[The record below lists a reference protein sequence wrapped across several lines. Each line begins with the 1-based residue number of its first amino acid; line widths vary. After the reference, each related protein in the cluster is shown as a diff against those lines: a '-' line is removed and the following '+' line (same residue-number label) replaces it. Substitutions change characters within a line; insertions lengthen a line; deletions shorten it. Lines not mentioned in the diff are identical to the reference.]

1 MCSLLWQH
9 QHHKERCP
17 WPQASFNFSSV
28 LRAQRGQQS
37 VDYICWLVVVKSAF
51 LTLYCYLGELWKTVK
66 SAQPSIYFHCRHN
79 YPLKTLREYLGI
91 SDIFRLKI
99 CKLFSQSHAF
109 FLFSVGAEGGC
120 VLTGL

>member
-1 MCSLLWQH
+1 MLASVATSAPQRAMPLAAGKLQLL
-9 QHHKERCP
+9 
-17 WPQASFNFSSV
+17 

-51 LTLYCYLGELWKTVK
+51 LTLYCYLGELWKTVN
-66 SAQPSIYFHCRHN
+66 SAQPSIYFHCRYG

-91 SDIFRLKI
+91 SVIFRLKI
-99 CKLFSQSHAF
+99 CKRFSQSHAF